1 MEGTEDLSQ
10 HLTDDEESSL
20 ASFLIAACKTGHLGR
35 SSLYQIMENKNP
47 DKIWMALQGKDGGK
61 V

>member
-47 DKIWMALQGKDGGK
+47 DKIWMAL
-61 V
+61 